1 MLSCYYNIKKE
12 VVSMSISNNKT
23 RTMLT
28 IEKEL
33 KQKLEQI
40 AKNQERSFN
49 NLIIKILKEYV
60 Q

>member
-1 MLSCYYNIKKE
+1 
-12 VVSMSISNNKT
+12 MSISNNKT